1 MAVDSVEKKGWH
13 WAACLAAWKEDAMA
27 VHSVFEWVVESAV
40 SKAVSKV
47 PLRAA
52 LSVPAKVVS

>member
-1 MAVDSVEKKGWH
+1 M
-13 WAACLAAWKEDAMA
+13 AAWKEDAMA

-40 SKAVSKV
+40 SMAVSKV